1 MLSRT
6 VLTFSNSQWD
16 PNTLFIS
23 KVDEVYVK
31 IEAESPIKQELSDF
45 FTFTV
50 PNAKFTPAYKN
61 RMWDGKIRLFSPG
74 TGQIYVGLLSYVK
87 KFCEQNNIEYTIEKD
102 VEDDRNIVL
111 SDVRNFIRS
120 LKPKTKGKS
129 LKVRDYQIQAVQHAI
144 SRNRALLVSP
154 TASGKSLVIYSLVR
168 YYKMMGLKTLI
179 LVPTTSLVEQMYSD
193 FKDYG
198 WDTDNHCQ
206 KIYQGYDK
214 NVSKDVV
221 ISTWQSIYKMKK
233 EYFKDFG
240 CVIGDE
246 AHLFKSKSLT
256 NIMTKLVDC
265 KYRFGLT
272 GTLDGTQTHRLVLEG
287 LFGEVE
293 QVTTTKALMD
303 DDTIA
308 KLAIDCIVLKHNDD
322 ISKQCKDFN
331 YIDEINF
338 LVQNKKR
345 NQFIYNLCKTLKGN
359 TLVLYQLVE
368 KHGEVLNE
376 MMKDLDKEVHF
387 VHGGVGTDE
396 REQIRALAEE
406 KDKILILA
414 SYGVFSTGINIRNLH
429 NVVFASPYKS
439 RIKVLQS
446 IGRGLRKSEQK
457 DAVKLYDIADDLTYK
472 NRKNFTLL
480 HFQERINI
488 YNEEEFNYKVNTLNL

>member
-1 MLSRT
+1 M
-6 VLTFSNSQWD
+6 
-16 PNTLFIS
+16 
-23 KVDEVYVK
+23 
-31 IEAESPIKQELSDF
+31 
-45 FTFTV
+45 
-50 PNAKFTPAYKN
+50 
-61 RMWDGKIRLFSPG
+61 
-74 TGQIYVGLLSYVK
+74 
-87 KFCEQNNIEYTIEKD
+87 
-102 VEDDRNIVL
+102 
-111 SDVRNFIRS
+111 
-120 LKPKTKGKS
+120 
-129 LKVRDYQIQAVQHAI
+129 
-144 SRNRALLVSP
+144 
-154 TASGKSLVIYSLVR
+154 
-168 YYKMMGLKTLI
+168 
-179 LVPTTSLVEQMYSD
+179 
-193 FKDYG
+193 
-198 WDTDNHCQ
+198 
-206 KIYQGYDK
+206 
-214 NVSKDVV
+214 
-221 ISTWQSIYKMKK
+221 
-233 EYFKDFG
+233 
-240 CVIGDE
+240 
-246 AHLFKSKSLT
+246 
-256 NIMTKLVDC
+256 
-265 KYRFGLT
+265 
-272 GTLDGTQTHRLVLEG
+272 LEG

-308 KLAIDCIVLKHNDD
+308 KLAIDFVVLKHGEE

-376 MMKDLDKEVHF
+376 MMQDLDKEVHF

-396 REQIRALAEE
+396 REQIRALAE
-406 KDKILILA
+406 KKNNILILA

-457 DAVKLYDIADDLTYK
+457 DAVKLYDIADNLTYK

-488 YNEEEFNYKVNTLNL
+488 YNEEEFNYKVNELNI

>member
-1 MLSRT
+1 MLIKRK
-6 VLTFSNSQWD
+6 ND
-16 PNTLFIS
+16 
-23 KVDEVYVK
+23 VYLK
-31 IEAESPIKQELSDF
+31 IETNQAIAQELSDY
-45 FTFTV
+45 FTFEV
-50 PNAKFTPAYKN
+50 PGAKFMPTVRN
-61 RMWDGKIRLFSPG
+61 RMWDGKIRLFSKQ
-74 TGQIYVGLLSYVK
+74 TGQIYVGLLPYIKQFCQRNDIEPEGYVEE
-87 KFCEQNNIEYTIEKD
+87 FPWPHEYDHAKGF
-102 VEDDRNIVL
+102 VE
-111 SDVRNFIRS
+111 S
-120 LKPKTKGKS
+120 LNMPFE
-129 LKVRDYQIQAVQHAI
+129 LYDYQFDAFHK
-144 SRNRALLVSP
+144 ALKLRRKLFVSP
-154 TASGKSLVIYSLVR
+154 TASGKSAIIYAIVR
-168 YYKMMGLKTLI
+168 YLQLTSTNVLI
-179 LVPTTSLVEQMYSD
+179 LVPTTSLVEQMASD
-193 FKDYG
+193 FISYG
-198 WDTDNHCQ
+198 WDDSHIH
-206 KIYQGYDK
+206 KIYSGHDK
-214 NVSKDVV
+214 VSNKPIT
-221 ISTWQSIYKMKK
+221 ISTWQSIYKENKK
-233 EYFKDFG
+233 FFKRYQ

-246 AHLFKSKSLT
+246 AHLFKAKSLT
-256 NIMTKLVDC
+256 GIMTKLEEC
-265 KYRFGLT
+265 PYRYGFT

-308 KLAIDCIVLKHNDD
+308 KLAIDCVVLKHGEE

-376 MMKDLDKEVHF
+376 MMQDLDKEVHF

-396 REQIRALAEE
+396 REQIRALAE
-406 KDKILILA
+406 KKNNILILA

-457 DAVKLYDIADDLTYK
+457 DAVKLYDIADNLTYK

-488 YNEEEFNYKVNTLNL
+488 YNEEEFNYKVNELNI

>member
-1 MLSRT
+1 MLIT
-6 VLTFSNSQWD
+6 KKND
-16 PNTLFIS
+16 
-23 KVDEVYVK
+23 VYLH
-31 IEAESPIKQELSDF
+31 IETNQAIAQELSDY
-45 FTFTV
+45 FTFEV
-50 PNAKFTPAYKN
+50 PGAKFMPTVRN
-61 RMWDGKIRLFSPG
+61 RMWDGKIRLFSKQ
-74 TGQIYVGLLSYVK
+74 TGQIYVGLLPYLKQFCK
-87 KFCEQNNIEYTIEKD
+87 KNEIEYTISGGD
-102 VEDDRNIVL
+102 VMRWVDEEDAKGFVN
-111 SDVRNFIRS
+111 S
-120 LKPKTKGKS
+120 LKMPFE
-129 LKVRDYQIQAVQHAI
+129 LYDYQFDAFKK
-144 SRNRALLVSP
+144 ALETKRGLFVSP
-154 TASGKSLVIYSLVR
+154 TASGKSAIIYAIVR
-168 YYKMMGLKTLI
+168 YLQLSSINVLI
-179 LVPTTSLVEQMYSD
+179 LVPTTSLVEQMASD
-193 FKDYG
+193 FISYG
-198 WDTDNHCQ
+198 WDDSHIH
-206 KIYQGYDK
+206 KIYSGHDK
-214 NVSKDVV
+214 VSTKPIT
-221 ISTWQSIYKMKK
+221 ISTWQSIYKENKK
-233 EYFKDFG
+233 FFKRYQ

-246 AHLFKSKSLT
+246 AHLFKAKSLT
-256 NIMTKLVDC
+256 GIMTKLEDC
-265 KYRFGLT
+265 PYRFGFT

-488 YNEEEFNYKVNTLNL
+488 YNEEEFNYKVNTLSL